1 MARAFRQPLTCP
13 VVVGRQEQLAT
24 IDRYLQAACGGRGQV
39 LLIAGEVGTGKSRLI
54 AEASI

>member
-39 LLIAGEVGTGKSRLI
+39 LLIAGEAGTGKSRLI